1 MLSLSLILVLN
12 HLGEELPNVWPGISK
27 EVSKATL
34 IWVNDVKFSFLIHP
48 LFTRSWL
55 SFANVTYLEVPL
67 EVNHNLLPI
76 TSLQRLLWQRPV
88 KTWSGMLQWVGAHRI
103 HLSFFSDLRSVL
115 HFPVFRTS
123 IGKAWVGF
131 CNSSL
136 GKQKA
141 CFFHCLSTLCPICLD
156 KVHSETLLYAPEHV
170 GSWAQLEYLTSSQ
183 RSRSA
188 QGRCPGWHHKTRL
201 MAESVHGTIF
211 AYFWLLAW

>member
-1 MLSLSLILVLN
+1 MKNFQRMHNSGIMWSWRHGQGKYFLLNWALQIILLGLVLSLSLILVLN

-115 HFPVFRTS
+115 HFPDASF
-123 IGKAWVGF
+123 
-131 CNSSL
+131 
-136 GKQKA
+136 
-141 CFFHCLSTLCPICLD
+141 
-156 KVHSETLLYAPEHV
+156 
-170 GSWAQLEYLTSSQ
+170 
-183 RSRSA
+183 
-188 QGRCPGWHHKTRL
+188 
-201 MAESVHGTIF
+201 
-211 AYFWLLAW
+211 